1 MLKLRTYQKAITKD
15 LEIEKY
21 TCEHFCFDY
30 KMGKYQIKR
39 TLLPSK
45 TNVNSS
51 VKKTVLVSKRLI
63 QFLNKATFSSFV
75 HDKGQ
80 EIYILL
86 CSRKCKLNITL
97 IALILKLLTPIFEG
111 FSGQKLFYKHNF
123 CVPILQSENTK
134 WHSNRDLR

>member
-30 KMGKYQIKR
+30 KMGKYYIKR
-39 TLLPSK
+39 TLFPSK

-51 VKKTVLVSKRLI
+51 VKKQFLVSKRLI

-75 HDKGQ
+75 HDKGTRNLYSFVLKEVQ
-80 EIYILL
+80 VKYYTYCTHFETVNP
-86 CSRKCKLNITL
+86 NIRR
-97 IALILKLLTPIFEG
+97 F
-111 FSGQKLFYKHNF
+111 
-123 CVPILQSENTK
+123 
-134 WHSNRDLR
+134 